1 MRQLWAPWR
10 ISYIRNKD
18 ENGCVFCSKQKSNN
32 DKNSLILSRG
42 NHSFVLM
49 NLYPYNNAHLLI
61 TPYNHVDTTDQLD
74 IDTLNE
80 IIWFANES
88 MIIMKKNLN
97 TDGYNFGANI
107 GAAGGAGIEDHI
119 HFHVVPRWN
128 GDTNFMPVIGET
140 KVQVQG
146 LKDTYSELKIHFDK
160 IMDKN

>member
-1 MRQLWAPWR
+1 MRRLWAPWR
-10 ISYIRNKD
+10 ISYIRAPK
-18 ENGCVFCSKQKSNN
+18 EKGCIFCSKRKSTN
-32 DKNSLILSRG
+32 DKDSLILSRG

-61 TPYNHVDTTDQLD
+61 SPYKHVDTTDKLD
-74 IDTLNE
+74 KDTLNE
-80 IIWFANES
+80 IILYANES
-88 MIIMKKNLN
+88 MFIMKNILN
-97 TDGYNFGANI
+97 ADGYNFGANI
-107 GAAGGAGIEDHI
+107 GAAGGAGIEVHI

-146 LKDTYSELKIHFDK
+146 LQDTYSELKIHFDK

>member
-1 MRQLWAPWR
+1 
-10 ISYIRNKD
+10 
-18 ENGCVFCSKQKSNN
+18 
-32 DKNSLILSRG
+32 
-42 NHSFVLM
+42 M

-107 GAAGGAGIEDHI
+107 GEGSGASIPKHL
-119 HFHVVPRWN
+119 HFHVVPRWKS
-128 GDTNFMPVIGET
+128 DTSFMPVVGST
-140 KVQVQG
+140 KVVAQG
-146 LKDTYSELKIHFDK
+146 LYDTYDQLKPFFERIS
-160 IMDKN
+160 

>member
-1 MRQLWAPWR
+1 MQQLWAPWR
-10 ISYIRNKD
+10 INYIKAPK
-18 ENGCVFCSKQKSNN
+18 EKGCIFCSKQKSTK
-32 DKNSLILSRG
+32 DIDSLILSRG
-42 NHSFVLM
+42 DHSFVLM

-61 TPYNHVDTTDQLD
+61 APYNHVDTTSLLD
-74 IDTLNE
+74 AETLNE

-88 MIIMKKNLN
+88 MIIMKSILN

-107 GAAGGAGIEDHI
+107 GSAAGAGIADHI

-146 LKDTYSELKIHFDK
+146 LEETYNELKIHFDK
-160 IMDKN
+160 IKENK

>member
-1 MRQLWAPWR
+1 
-10 ISYIRNKD
+10 
-18 ENGCVFCSKQKSNN
+18 
-32 DKNSLILSRG
+32 
-42 NHSFVLM
+42 M

-97 TDGYNFGANI
+97 TDGFYFGANI
-107 GAAGGAGIEDHI
+107 GAAG
-119 HFHVVPRWN
+119 

-146 LKDTYSELKIHFDK
+146 LQDTYSELKFHFDK

>member
-18 ENGCVFCSKQKSNN
+18 EKGCVFCSKQKSNN

-74 IDTLNE
+74 IETLNE

-97 TDGYNFGANI
+97 TDGYNFGAII

-146 LKDTYSELKIHFDK
+146 LQDTYSELKIHFDK

>member
-1 MRQLWAPWR
+1 
-10 ISYIRNKD
+10 
-18 ENGCVFCSKQKSNN
+18 
-32 DKNSLILSRG
+32 
-42 NHSFVLM
+42 M

-146 LKDTYSELKIHFDK
+146 LQETYNELKIHFDK

>member
-1 MRQLWAPWR
+1 MRQLLSTFR
-10 ISYIRNKD
+10 IIYIRNKD
-18 ENGCVFCSKQKSNN
+18 EKGCVFCSKQKSNN

-146 LKDTYSELKIHFDK
+146 LQDTYSELKIHFDK

>member
-1 MRQLWAPWR
+1 MRQLWATWR

-18 ENGCVFCSKQKSNN
+18 EKGCVFCSKQKSNN

-146 LKDTYSELKIHFDK
+146 LQDTYSELKIHFDK

>member
-1 MRQLWAPWR
+1 MRQLWAPLR

-18 ENGCVFCSKQKSNN
+18 EKGCVFCSKQKSNN

-74 IDTLNE
+74 IETLNE

-146 LKDTYSELKIHFDK
+146 LQDTYSELKIHFDK

>member
-10 ISYIRNKD
+10 IRYIRNKD
-18 ENGCVFCSKQKSNN
+18 EKGCVFCSKQKSNN

-146 LKDTYSELKIHFDK
+146 LQDTYSELKIHFDK